1 MQKKGLTETQT
12 GYILIYTRNEPVF
25 LKLVEVPGME
35 HISREYRNCNCKV
48 STYPGGKMMV
58 ETAYPVINMRET
70 GRRICE
76 LRKER
81 GITVRML
88 CEYMGFTEPQAIYK
102 WQRGDSLPTVDN
114 LFALS
119 RILGTSIEDI
129 LIGDDE
135 MSSRFCFFIYR

>member
-1 MQKKGLTETQT
+1 MIPENIVIVTVKLALT
-12 GYILIYTRNEPVF
+12 V
-25 LKLVEVPGME
+25 
-35 HISREYRNCNCKV
+35 
-48 STYPGGKMMV
+48 GGKTMV
-58 ETAYPVINMRET
+58 ETAYPVINTRET

-135 MSSRFCFFIYR
+135 MSSRFYFFLARNEKLN